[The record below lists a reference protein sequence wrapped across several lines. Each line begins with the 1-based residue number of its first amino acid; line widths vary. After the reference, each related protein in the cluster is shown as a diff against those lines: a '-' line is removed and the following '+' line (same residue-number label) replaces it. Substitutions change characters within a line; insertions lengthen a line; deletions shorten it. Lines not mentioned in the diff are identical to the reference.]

1 MHTTTATSE
10 PKLKESASGQPKTPR
25 KKPSYKLPRYFF
37 LGMVLLATIAVL
49 GFITYTAQDLPALT
63 EIENPKSSLSTQ
75 VISADGTVLDNFYVT
90 ENRVNVKL
98 NDVSP
103 YVVDALI
110 ATEDARFYEH
120 SGVDYWS
127 IPALLKRNLTGT
139 TSGGSTITMQLSRN
153 LFNAVSRERTA
164 IRKIKEVIVS
174 ALLEKNYTKQEILE
188 GYLNT
193 VNIYGNAYGIEMAS
207 QRLFGKKSRN
217 LNIDEAAVMVGMLKG
232 QGVFD
237 PIRNPDTV
245 ISRRNVVFGQMVKYG
260 FLNPDSINIDSLKS
274 LPIVTAAQGRDHVQ
288 GTAPYFRQHVR
299 AFLKEWCQNNPK
311 PDGTFYNPYTD
322 GLKVYTTLDARM
334 QMHAEAAVREH
345 LSKLQESFNKH
356 LKGHEPY
363 KEEPAILTDLTRQSE
378 RYLKA
383 KKAGKSDSE
392 IDAEFAKPVKMRI
405 FSWNGDIDTVLSP
418 LDSIKYYSQFLETG
432 MVSIN
437 PINGEIKAW
446 IGGIDFEYFKYDH
459 VALGKRQVGST
470 FKPFVYAAAIDY
482 GNRTPCDQELN
493 QPVVFENTDGNGTR
507 WVPKN
512 SDGKIGGLMTL
523 RTALA
528 TSTNLVTARLIKQI
542 TPTVVAKY
550 AQRMGIQTPL
560 EPVPSLCLGTTD
572 LSVLELT
579 GAYGTFVNRGRRL
592 DPHFISRI
600 EDNKGNVLAE
610 FQPTP
615 VQALSEN
622 SAYMMIELLKGVVD
636 EPGGTASRLRYMY
649 KFRNE
654 IGAKTGTT
662 QNHSDGWFVGVTPN
676 LVSGVWVGCAD
687 RRVRFRTITLG
698 QGASMALP
706 IWAIYMQKLYEDPA
720 IGLPQDRFI
729 RPGGFDVNFA
739 CGSGNSN
746 ERLDIFTRG
755 ETERRRPVSSDDL
768 DSFD

>member
-1 MHTTTATSE
+1 MSTPSVTSE
-10 PKLKESASGQPKTPR
+10 LKKQESVAEQFLPPK
-25 KKPSYKLPRYFF
+25 KKISYKIPRYFF
-37 LGMVLLATIAVL
+37 LGMVFLGTVALF
-49 GFITYTAQDLPALT
+49 GFIGYSAQDLPALT

-75 VISADGTVLDNFYVT
+75 VIAADGMILDNFYVT

-98 NDVSP
+98 NDISP
-103 YVVDALI
+103 YVIDALV

-153 LFNAVSRERTA
+153 LFNAVSQERTVT
-164 IRKIKEVIVS
+164 RKIKEVIVS
-174 ALLEKNYTKQEILE
+174 ALLEKNYTKQEIIE

-193 VNIYGNAYGIEMAS
+193 VNIYGNAYGVEMAA
-207 QRLFGKKSRN
+207 QRLFGKKSKS
-217 LNIDEAAVMVGMLKG
+217 LSIEESAVIVGMLKG

-237 PIRNPDTV
+237 PIRKPDTV
-245 ISRRNVVFGQMVKYG
+245 LSRRNVVINQMVKYG
-260 FLNPDSINIDSLKS
+260 FLNKDSINIDSLKN

-299 AFLKEWCQNNPK
+299 SFLKEWCQNNPK
-311 PDGTFYNPYTD
+311 PDGSFYNPYAD
-322 GLKVYTTLDARM
+322 GLKVYTTLDSRM

-345 LSKLQESFNKH
+345 LTKLQKTFDKH
-356 LKGHEPY
+356 LKGREAY

-383 KKAGKSDSE
+383 KKAGKSESE
-392 IDAEFAKPVKMRI
+392 INEEFAKPIKMRI

-432 MVSIN
+432 VVSIN

-446 IGGIDFEYFKYDH
+446 VGGIDFEYFKYDH
-459 VALGKRQVGST
+459 VGQGKRQVGST

-482 GNRTPCDQELN
+482 GNRTPCDLELN

-560 EPVPSLCLGTTD
+560 DPVPSLCLGTTD

-600 EDNKGNVLAE
+600 EDNKGNILAE

-615 VQALSEN
+615 VQALSEK
-622 SAYMMIELLKGVVD
+622 SAFMMVELLKGVVD

-654 IGAKTGTT
+654 MGAKTGTT
-662 QNHSDGWFVGVTPN
+662 QNHADGWFVGITPN

-687 RRVRFRTITLG
+687 RRVRFRTIDLG

-706 IWAIYMQKLYEDPA
+706 IWALYMQKLYEDPE
-720 IGLPQDRFI
+720 IGLPQDRFL
-729 RPGGFDVNFA
+729 RPAGFDVNFA
-739 CGSGNSN
+739 CGDQPQI
-746 ERLDIFTRG
+746 LTRG
-755 ETERRRPVSSDDL
+755 ARETLRVSSDDL